1 MSSSN
6 ISVVMA
12 TFNGS
17 KYLSAQLDS
26 ILAQTL
32 KPYEIIIIDD
42 CSSDDTW
49 DILQS
54 YQRQYDFIKLYQN
67 DKNMGCVKSFFT
79 GLQYS
84 TSDYIAFCD
93 QDDLWLP
100 NKLAVLTNSIGD
112 NLLIFSGE
120 RLIDSNS
127 NMIHGTLC
135 ANNCAGLS
143 FFDYL
148 LQNKVRGCCSM
159 ISRKILDYGY
169 LEAFYIH
176 DHYFALLASSLNKI
190 QYIPNQ
196 LVLYRQHNDNVIG
209 ANKFPY
215 DKFIAHSQIVADSY
229 SLLLGLDVFKPESAS
244 IRLIRDYRQ
253 AIATGKFISWKN
265 IYKLLFFPRGASLII
280 YYFLV
285 GKVFGY
291 KFSKKMYNFIH
302 KLN

>member
-127 NMIHGTLC
+127 NMIHGILC